1 MRQWIRIVGREELGK
16 LMFDKFKAQQAKV
29 GTFQAARNMRK
40 QGIPLWIAHAV
51 LL

>member
-1 MRQWIRIVGREELGK
+1 MREWIRNVGKDELGK
-16 LMFDKFKAQQAKV
+16 LMFKKFKAQQAKV

-40 QGIPLWIAHAV
+40 QGIPIEIAHAV